1 MVYFKQKIGLEYVE
15 KHDYNISSEDGKAIM
30 KSDYAAWGS
39 IVKEG
44 AVLVMSILVR
54 RVQLESKL
62 ATRQKNTC
70 PRCFATDVGV
80 MQDRGWLEW

>member
-1 MVYFKQKIGLEYVE
+1 MVYFKHKIGLEYVE
-15 KHDYNISSEDGKAIM
+15 RHQYNISSEDGKAIT
-30 KSDYAAWGS
+30 KSDSAAWGS

-62 ATRQKNTC
+62 ATCQKNTC
-70 PRCFATDVGV
+70 PRCFMTDVGV
-80 MQDRGWLEW
+80 MPDQGWLEW